1 MFQNILKSLS
11 KINKDNK
18 DNNIIHIENF
28 DIEKNRI
35 IKNILSIDYNDDK
48 NKNNEY
54 WINLENKL
62 IGKEKE
68 IFGEDSFYGFRHL
81 KNVVRSQTLNL
92 NSQSYNIKP
101 VKRKSSCLINQT
113 NKDKEK
119 INSNN
124 KKTLLRDKCASS
136 VSINNY
142 HYSKT
147 ILPKIKPNRNNA
159 ANSINGK
166 ILLKPPLKKLN
177 NFKLKQENQKLHEN
191 IIKNNNSMIIND
203 KINAK
208 SSYDFIQKSKLE
220 TKAIKISRLPFYQD
234 FSNSI
239 SLKQESILIESNKF
253 ANERKHKD
261 LLSHTMYKTKSLSG
275 YHFDLNPKIN
285 KTIKLKK
292 NNLKDKSA
300 SYNKINFK
308 TNADFDKSNNNSLN
322 REKNGLLKWY
332 INNVK

>member
-1 MFQNILKSLS
+1 MFQNILKNLS

-18 DNNIIHIENF
+18 DNKIIHIENF

-35 IKNILSIDYNDDK
+35 INNILSIDYNDDK
-48 NKNNEY
+48 NKNNEH
-54 WINLENKL
+54 WTNLENEL

-68 IFGEDSFYGFRHL
+68 IFGDDSFYGFRHL

-101 VKRKSSCLINQT
+101 VKRKSSCLINQI

-124 KKTLLRDKCASS
+124 KKALARDKCASS

-166 ILLKPPLKKLN
+166 IILKPPLKKLN
-177 NFKLKQENQKLHEN
+177 NFKIKQKLLKFR
-191 IIKNNNSMIIND
+191 I
-203 KINAK
+203 
-208 SSYDFIQKSKLE
+208 YLF
-220 TKAIKISRLPFYQD
+220 IKIY
-234 FSNSI
+234 
-239 SLKQESILIESNKF
+239 LIHS
-253 ANERKHKD
+253 
-261 LLSHTMYKTKSLSG
+261 
-275 YHFDLNPKIN
+275 
-285 KTIKLKK
+285 
-292 NNLKDKSA
+292 
-300 SYNKINFK
+300 
-308 TNADFDKSNNNSLN
+308 
-322 REKNGLLKWY
+322 
-332 INNVK
+332 V